1 VSCPLCR
8 QRKGK
13 RHCPARGEAICA
25 HCCGTKRRVA
35 IACPDDCVYLTGGHA
50 GAWEGRE
57 TERVRDMRR
66 VAPQLQRLSEAQLQL
81 LLVALVG
88 ITGIRAR
95 HALTDALV
103 AQALAAVRRTVETR
117 RKGVLYEHAAEDLRA
132 QALVH
137 EVQELF
143 QSKDAAGRVVTPDD
157 ADLQAALEAL
167 EAALEA
173 TRRERAGPSAFLDT
187 AARLAARLGAPPAAA
202 SPRPPGPLI
211 LEP

>member
-1 VSCPLCR
+1 
-8 QRKGK
+8 
-13 RHCPARGEAICA
+13 
-25 HCCGTKRRVA
+25 
-35 IACPDDCVYLTGGHA
+35 
-50 GAWEGRE
+50 
-57 TERVRDMRR
+57 MRR
-66 VAPQLQRLSEAQLQL
+66 LAPQLQRLSEAQLQL

-95 HALTDALV
+95 HALTDSLV

-173 TRRERAGPSAFLDT
+173 TRRERAGASAFLDT
-187 AARLAARLGAPPAAA
+187 AARLAARLGAAPAAA
-202 SPRPPGPLI
+202 SPRAPGPLI